1 MSMANALA
9 FYTVFL
15 CVKGKGKK
23 VCHRQQLRGLC
34 GYMLVVLI
42 ELYMTCISVSTQHLW
57 SAAHYVPAVLWHF
70 SLAG

>member
-15 CVKGKGKK
+15 CFNGKGKK

-42 ELYMTCISVSTQHLW
+42 ELYI
-57 SAAHYVPAVLWHF
+57 
-70 SLAG
+70 